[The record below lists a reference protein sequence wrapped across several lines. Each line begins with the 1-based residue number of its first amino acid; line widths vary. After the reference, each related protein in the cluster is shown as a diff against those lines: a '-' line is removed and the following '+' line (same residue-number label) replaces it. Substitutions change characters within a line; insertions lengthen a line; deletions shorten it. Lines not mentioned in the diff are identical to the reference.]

1 MIKVTK
7 HTRDLLLDIAKTKKV
22 YLEGNILKVITSDN
36 DEFNQYIKT
45 CVDRDK
51 ESRRKRL
58 VVTKDVQLKNQE
70 LITAF
75 KDLQKSKDEAE
86 KLKDEAEQSKDEAE
100 RLKDEAEQLKDDAE
114 SAKEI
119 AETDL
124 SILQKKTQTELM
136 GVIVKVALS
145 VIVGCGILT
154 TLMYLVAILTNT
166 ETQVIGST
174 WSNLTGILLTNAFS
188 IVGTIMGV
196 KHATTVDKKD

>member
-1 MIKVTK
+1 MEEAFD
-7 HTRDLLLDIAKTKKV
+7 DLRV
-22 YLEGNILKVITSDN
+22 S
-36 DEFNQYIKT
+36 
-45 CVDRDK
+45 
-51 ESRRKRL
+51 
-58 VVTKDVQLKNQE
+58 
-70 LITAF
+70 
-75 KDLQKSKDEAE
+75 
-86 KLKDEAEQSKDEAE
+86 
-100 RLKDEAEQLKDDAE
+100 KDEAEQLKDDAE

-154 TLMYLVAILTNT
+154 TLMYLIAILTNT

-196 KHATTVDKKD
+196 KHATSTEK